1 MKMETRTRRWTRSPR
16 GKLFGVVTGLAEWR
30 GLPPDTTRLIVFLI
44 TVFTAVF
51 PAAIIYLL
59 LAVILPEQTPDDI
72 ISGDRY
78 TRSTKSSFRR
88 EYAEDATFREKRDDD
103 LEKEYE
109 NLKKKVETMEN
120 DIYDKEKDWDNR
132 FKNS

>member
-1 MKMETRTRRWTRSPR
+1 MEIRTRRWTRSPR

-88 EYAEDATFREKRDDD
+88 EYAEDATFREKSNDD

-120 DIYDKEKDWDNR
+120 GIYDKEKDWDNR

>member
-1 MKMETRTRRWTRSPR
+1 MAIRTRRWTRSPR
-16 GKLFGVVTGLAEWR
+16 GEIFGVVTGLAEWR
-30 GLPPDTTRLIVFLI
+30 GLPPSTTRLIVLLI
-44 TVFTAVF
+44 TIFTAIF
-51 PAAIIYLL
+51 PAVLIYLI
-59 LAVILPEQTPDDI
+59 LAIILPEQTPDDI
-72 ISGDRY
+72 IGENDYNTFR
-78 TRSTKSSFRR
+78 TRSRR
-88 EYAEDATFREKRDDD
+88 HNDYAEDASFREKSDED